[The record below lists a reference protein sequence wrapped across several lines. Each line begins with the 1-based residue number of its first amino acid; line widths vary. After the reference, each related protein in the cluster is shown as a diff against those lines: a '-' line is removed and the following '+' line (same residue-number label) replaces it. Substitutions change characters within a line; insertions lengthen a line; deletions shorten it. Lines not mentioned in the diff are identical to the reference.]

1 MCGLVGVAGNIFTT
15 DRKAFR
21 NLLVLDTLRGDHSTG
36 TATVSAGNKIEVAKG
51 VGHPYNLFDAFKD
64 IFDKDG
70 VPKSSLSKVIMG
82 HNRYA
87 TMGAR
92 TADNAHP
99 FLHDG
104 IVGAHNGT
112 LDRFWI
118 KNLDDHNKFEVD
130 SEALIFNISKHGP
143 DILKK
148 VKGAY
153 ALTWWDDKQKKMFFI
168 HNKERPLF
176 YARSKDKDTF
186 YWASEEWM
194 IRIAC
199 GKAGVSVED
208 PQPFEV
214 DHLYSLDVTECTT
227 KFRDVGLVKGEKI
240 EGFTP
245 PITTYNTMR
254 GGHHNGANSTDTGNG
269 GTRNTGYNPFR
280 PDVSTHLP
288 VFNAPFKSATSPKEY
303 AKTLEKYVGK
313 SISFWSDM
321 ETKSVNGQFF
331 LSCTPVN
338 TEDDFEIR
346 LYTKGRPIHEEA
358 RTSRSPIVG
367 TVKKVVY
374 NRINGKAE
382 VYLLMDY
389 RSLYIPTTSTTKIKE
404 DILSARQNVI
414 PLVHVGKR
422 GDFRGY
428 LRVPLSEEEWIEA
441 TAQGCAYCDS
451 AVEPEEAKHL
461 HWFGKTD
468 YLCKS
473 CSADPEK
480 KSYAFPM

>member
-1 MCGLVGVAGNIFTT
+1 MCGLVGVAGNLFTG

-36 TATVSAGNKIEVAKG
+36 AATVSAGGKIEVVKG
-51 VGHPYNLFDAFKD
+51 VGHPYLLFDAFKD
-64 IFDKDG
+64 VFDKDG
-70 VPKSSLSKVIMG
+70 TPKSQVSKVIMG

-99 FLHDG
+99 FMHNG
-104 IVGAHNGT
+104 VVGAHNGT
-112 LDRFWI
+112 LDKHWI

-130 SEALIFNISKHGP
+130 SEALIYNISKHGP

-153 ALTWWDDKQKKMFFI
+153 ALTWWDEKQKKMFFI

-186 YWASEEWM
+186 YWASEDWM

-199 GKAGVSVED
+199 GKAGIAVED
-208 PQPFEV
+208 PQSFDV
-214 DHLYSLDVTECTT
+214 DHLYSIDVTECTT
-227 KFRDVGLVKGEKI
+227 KFREVQLVKGDKI

-245 PITTYNTMR
+245 PITTYNTTR
-254 GGHHNGANSTDTGNG
+254 GGQNNGANGTVGNG
-269 GTRNTGYNPFR
+269 GTRNSGYNPFR

-288 VFNAPFKSATSPKEY
+288 VFEAPFKSATSGKEY
-303 AKTLEKYVGK
+303 AKVLEQYVGK

-321 ETKSVNGQFF
+321 ERKSVNGQFF

-338 TEDDFEIR
+338 TEHDFEIR
-346 LYTKGRPIHEEA
+346 LYTKGRPIHEQIRKCRA
-358 RTSRSPIVG
+358 PVVG
-367 TVKKVVY
+367 TIKKVVF

-382 VYLLMDY
+382 VYLLVDY
-389 RSLYIPTTSTTKIKE
+389 RSLYVPPPPSEIKE
-404 DILSARQNVI
+404 AILSARQNVV
-414 PLVHVGKR
+414 PLVRVGKR

-428 LRVPLSEEEWIEA
+428 LGVPLSEEEWIEA
-441 TAQGCAYCDS
+441 TAQGCAYCDA